1 MIKNMSILTILLSL
15 LLWGLV
21 HSVLASHA
29 FKAASTRA
37 LGQGFMRGYRFFY
50 NVFSLLTFLPVL
62 YLVRV
67 LPDAPLYSVSAPI
80 SYAMMLGQGLAA
92 IMLVVGVLQTD
103 TLSFVGLRQIFE
115 QEKPSQLV
123 TRGLYRLVR
132 HPLYTAGLLFLWL
145 SPQVTVNSFTM
156 YVGATIYIL
165 VGAFFEERKL
175 LREFG
180 AAYAEYKAKTPMLIP
195 GWMPKKLI

>member
-1 MIKNMSILTILLSL
+1 MSILTILLSL

-29 FKAASTRA
+29 FKAILNRT

-62 YLVRV
+62 YLVGV
-67 LPDAPLYSVSAPI
+67 LPDAPLYSVPAPI

-103 TLSFVGLRQIFE
+103 TLSFVGLRQFFE
-115 QEKPSQLV
+115 EEKPSPLV

-165 VGAFFEERKL
+165 VGAYFEERKL

-180 AAYAEYKAKTPMLIP
+180 AAYAEYKSKTPMLIP
-195 GWMPKKLI
+195 WVK

>member
-1 MIKNMSILTILLSL
+1 MSIVTILLSL
-15 LLWGLV
+15 FIWGLV

-29 FKAASTRA
+29 FKAALTRA
-37 LGQGFMRGYRFFY
+37 LGQGLMRGYRFFY
-50 NVFSLLTFLPVL
+50 NVFSLITFLPTL
-62 YLVRV
+62 YLVAT
-67 LPDAPLYSVSAPI
+67 LPDAPLYSVPAPI
-80 SYAMMLGQGLAA
+80 SYALMLGQGLAA

-103 TLSFVGLRQIFE
+103 TLSFVGLRQFFE
-115 QEKPSQLV
+115 EEKPSQLV

-156 YVGATIYIL
+156 YIGATVYIL
-165 VGAFFEERKL
+165 VGAYFEERKL

-180 AAYAEYKAKTPMLIP
+180 AAYAEYKSKTPMLIP
-195 GWMPKKLI
+195 WVKI